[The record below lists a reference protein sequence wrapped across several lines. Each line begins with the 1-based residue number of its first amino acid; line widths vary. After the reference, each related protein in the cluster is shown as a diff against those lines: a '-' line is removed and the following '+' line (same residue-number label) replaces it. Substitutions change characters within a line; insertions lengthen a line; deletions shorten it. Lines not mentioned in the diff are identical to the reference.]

1 MVRKSAS
8 QLRNSR
14 ITVAES
20 ALSEQIGEA
29 LRQDL
34 GASRRATK
42 TVMRWT
48 GVSDTTAR
56 AWINGHAAPSA
67 SHLLALA
74 ANSHP
79 VMILLLRV
87 TGHGELELGID
98 LHEIE
103 RGLALA
109 LSQIRAIIGLSV

>member
-1 MVRKSAS
+1 MVRKTAS
-8 QLRNSR
+8 QLRDSR
-14 ITVAES
+14 IRVAES
-20 ALSEQIGEA
+20 ALSEQIGDA
-29 LRQDL
+29 LRRDL

-56 AWINGHAAPSA
+56 GWINGHAAPSA

-74 ANSHP
+74 ANSSP
-79 VMILLLRV
+79 VMVVVLSV
-87 TGHGELELGID
+87 TGHGELELGMR

-103 RGLALA
+103 RGLVLALA
-109 LSQIRAIIGLSV
+109 QIRAINGSPI